1 MRGGGGGGGGGG
13 GVTLRKAETIHKTA
27 ATTTTTT
34 NCETSSSFQ
43 RPHILIVTNMLSFF
57 PWTIT
62 WNLLANDIVDI
73 EDRETFMSSVQGHF
87 TNLEE

>member
-1 MRGGGGGGGGGG
+1 MRGGGGGGGGG
-13 GVTLRKAETIHKTA
+13 GVTLRKAETIHKPAAT

-34 NCETSSSFQ
+34 TSSSFQ
-43 RPHILIVTNMLSFF
+43 RPHILIVTNVLSFF

-62 WNLLANDIVDI
+62 WNLLPNDIVDI